1 MLLKYIHVEKAWAEN
16 NINVSRDQN
25 WFNSS
30 IYSRGNYF
38 TDTLFCHQCHCIS
51 IFILLCSDCG
61 GLFLRHTQTGKCITP
76 SDELVY
82 DAPNDA
88 IPYYVVLTDNC
99 LNDTAQFRYLDKPL
113 LSNIEKQGT
122 LWSPANPAFKSR
134 WGVYNAVLP
143 ARIAVEMSSLN
154 YLKQT
159 AAGSLFLYNRGV
171 CAQPSSS
178 NYVLRATCGNT
189 TEQVFTFGK

>member
-1 MLLKYIHVEKAWAEN
+1 M
-16 NINVSRDQN
+16 NVLRDQN
-25 WFNSS
+25 LFSLSINSH
-30 IYSRGNYF
+30 GNYF
-38 TDTLFCHQCHCIS
+38 TCVVISVIAVS

-76 SDELVY
+76 LEELVY

-113 LSNIEKQGT
+113 LFNIEKQGT
-122 LWSPANPAFKSR
+122 LWSPGHPAYMSR
-134 WGVYNAVLP
+134 WWVYKGVHP
-143 ARIAVEMSSLN
+143 SRISGAMSSLN

-159 AAGSLFLYNRGV
+159 AAGSLFLYNWDV
-171 CAQPSSS
+171 CAQPNSS
-178 NYVLRATCGNT
+178 NYILRETCGNT
-189 TEQVFTFGK
+189 TEQEFTFGK